1 MDAATIGLIGAALM
15 VVGIIGGWSW
25 RVARW
30 LIDIKDG
37 IKGIDERLEKVD
49 VRQSRLETSVNQL
62 WEVAGWVRSKLG
74 EPMPERRE

>member
-1 MDAATIGLIGAALM
+1 MVIGIL
-15 VVGIIGGWSW
+15 GGWSW

-37 IKGIDERLEKVD
+37 IRAIDERLEKVD
-49 VRQSRLETSVNQL
+49 IRQSRLETSVNQL

-74 EPMPERRE
+74 EPMPDRRE

>member
-1 MDAATIGLIGAALM
+1 MVIGIL
-15 VVGIIGGWSW
+15 GGWSW

-37 IKGIDERLEKVD
+37 IQAIDERLEKVD
-49 VRQSRLETSVNQL
+49 IRQSRLETSVNQL

-74 EPMPERRE
+74 EPMPDRRE

>member
-1 MDAATIGLIGAALM
+1 MIVGTLAL
-15 VVGIIGGWSW
+15 WSW
-25 RVARW
+25 RIARW

-37 IKGIDERLEKVD
+37 VKGINERLDKVD
-49 VRQSRLETSVNQL
+49 TRQSKLEASVNQL